1 MAMQD
6 WKSVYSRIF
15 WKNKREGGTPLNEAN
30 LNTSDIALKEIDNR
44 ILELRDA
51 KFNSEDANGL
61 VKDWNIDVATG
72 IITVTWQNNTTEIYD
87 LNIEKIPVNFEMS
100 QDGII
105 TMTTE
110 DGSEY
115 TADIKSVIP
124 IYSFVGSATINVVS
138 SVGENGE
145 KVLTFSVVDGS
156 IDGTKLNPDYL
167 AEINTSVNSAQSSE
181 QKSLE
186 YSLLSKEYAEQSKA
200 SAESIGV
207 ASLEHT
213 GIVRPD
219 GVTITIDENGVISV
233 ISSGGV
239 TAESTSFDNSETV
252 IVKRDN
258 VQGAIVELDTA
269 VNGNKTFIDNIVADL
284 TASDNTKFRFA
295 TDGEGNYGFLKADD
309 SFVPFKKGGNVT
321 IDGVPYEG
329 EKVEISSHIITNRI
343 VKLKSEV
350 PIKFAFGSAV
360 EYHNEIHLLGSNDEY
375 CRKSHYKLDNSDTWT
390 KVSKLP
396 YEFQEGS
403 AIVYND
409 EIHIFGSLYGTSKQH
424 YKWNGSSWVSVST
437 LPFSFYRG
445 GTALIYK
452 GELHILGR
460 TSHYKWN
467 GSSWVSVSTLPYS
480 LYGSTCGAVVYNDEI
495 HILGGDDNTSEDS
508 KKHYKWNGS
517 NWENV
522 GKIPMSESYSF
533 DAKPFV
539 YNDMILVFSYGFY
552 GWTGNAWI
560 PPASLGLESQGDYR
574 DPAYIIHNGDLY
586 RFGGAYNGS
595 YTYDAVVIAQSIKTI
610 KLS

>member
-30 LNTSDIALKEIDNR
+30 SNTSDIALKEIDNR

-115 TADIKSVIP
+115 AADIKSVIP
-124 IYSFVGSATINVVS
+124 IYSFIGSATINVVTT
-138 SVGENGE
+138 VGENGE
-145 KVLTFSVVDGS
+145 KVFTFSVVDGS

-167 AEINTSVNSAQSSE
+167 AEINTSVNNAELSE

-207 ASLEHT
+207 ASLAHT
-213 GIVRPD
+213 GTVRPD

-252 IVKRDN
+252 IVKSNN

-269 VNGNKTFIDNIVADL
+269 VNNKSDKGHTHDDRYYTETEMNTKISMISDAYSSTKTYAVGEYCIYNDTLWKCLVACTGKTPTEGTYWTQVSIISELIALRQAISQGGGGMKELDYASAKNLSDIYDHDYTITKDGVLVGGIDNNNNDKPIC
-284 TASDNTKFRFA
+284 
-295 TDGEGNYGFLKADD
+295 
-309 SFVPFKKGGNVT
+309 T
-321 IDGVPYEG
+321 IEINRREFIFGVG
-329 EKVEISSHIITNRI
+329 AV
-343 VKLKSEV
+343 L
-350 PIKFAFGSAV
+350 PIKAGTILRGMSGSRNIG
-360 EYHNEIHLLGSNDEY
+360 YFIP
-375 CRKSHYKLDNSDTWT
+375 YKD
-390 KVSKLP
+390 
-396 YEFQEGS
+396 
-403 AIVYND
+403 
-409 EIHIFGSLYGTSKQH
+409 
-424 YKWNGSSWVSVST
+424 
-437 LPFSFYRG
+437 
-445 GTALIYK
+445 
-452 GELHILGR
+452 
-460 TSHYKWN
+460 
-467 GSSWVSVSTLPYS
+467 
-480 LYGSTCGAVVYNDEI
+480 
-495 HILGGDDNTSEDS
+495 
-508 KKHYKWNGS
+508 
-517 NWENV
+517 
-522 GKIPMSESYSF
+522 
-533 DAKPFV
+533 
-539 YNDMILVFSYGFY
+539 
-552 GWTGNAWI
+552 
-560 PPASLGLESQGDYR
+560 
-574 DPAYIIHNGDLY
+574 
-586 RFGGAYNGS
+586 
-595 YTYDAVVIAQSIKTI
+595 
-610 KLS
+610 

>member
-124 IYSFVGSATINVVS
+124 IYSFVGSATINVVTT
-138 SVGENGE
+138 VGENGE
-145 KVLTFSVVDGS
+145 KVFTFSVVDGS

-213 GIVRPD
+213 GTVRPD

-252 IVKRDN
+252 IVKSDN

-269 VNGNKTFIDNIVADL
+269 VNGNKTLIDTIVADL

-321 IDGVPYEG
+321 IDGVPFEG
-329 EKVEISSHIITNRI
+329 DSLV
-343 VKLKSEV
+343 LKSRTV
-350 PIKFAFGSAV
+350 DIKEIELPYDFYAGSAV
-360 EYHNEIHLLGSNDEY
+360 VYNNEIHIFGSNDSSSY
-375 CRKSHYKLDNSDTWT
+375 YRYHYKLNGSSWT
-390 KVSKLP
+390 RVSTLP
-396 YEFQEGS
+396 YDFRYGS
-403 AIVYND
+403 AIVYNNEIHILGSLD
-409 EIHIFGSLYGTSKQH
+409 NKLKHYKFDGSSWTSVSTLPYDFYAGSTVVYNNEIHILGGGNNELKHYKFDGSSWTSVSTLLFSVYYTPTLVYNNEIHIFGSYDYDNNLKH
-424 YKWNGSSWVSVST
+424 YKFDGSSWT
-437 LPFSFYRG
+437 
-445 GTALIYK
+445 
-452 GELHILGR
+452 
-460 TSHYKWN
+460 
-467 GSSWVSVSTLPYS
+467 SVSTLPYDCK
-480 LYGSTCGAVVYNDEI
+480 YGSAVVYNNEI
-495 HILGGDDNTSEDS
+495 HILGGPSGNESTNCL
-508 KKHYKWNGS
+508 KHYKFDGS
-517 NWENV
+517 SWTSV
-522 GKIPMSESYSF
+522 STLPYKFGSGS
-533 DAKPFV
+533 AVV
-539 YNDMILVFSYGFY
+539 YNNGIHILGSGSSTAFERSHYSINLLYG
-552 GWTGNAWI
+552 
-560 PPASLGLESQGDYR
+560 
-574 DPAYIIHNGDLY
+574 II
-586 RFGGAYNGS
+586 
-595 YTYDAVVIAQSIKTI
+595 
-610 KLS
+610 

>member
-138 SVGENGE
+138 SEGENGE
-145 KVLTFSVVDGS
+145 KVFTFSVVDGS

-167 AEINTSVNSAQSSE
+167 AEINTSVNNAQSSE

-213 GIVRPD
+213 GTVRPD
-219 GVTITIDENGVISV
+219 GTTITIDENGVISV

-252 IVKRDN
+252 IVKSDN
-258 VQGAIVELDTA
+258 VQGAIVDLDTA
-269 VNGNKTFIDNIVADL
+269 VDENKTLIDTIVADL

-321 IDGVPYEG
+321 IDGVPFEG
-329 EKVEISSHIITNRI
+329 DVLNL
-343 VKLKSEV
+343 VSETT
-350 PIKFAFGSAV
+350 I
-360 EYHNEIHLLGSNDEY
+360 ENI
-375 CRKSHYKLDNSDTWT
+375 
-390 KVSKLP
+390 
-396 YEFQEGS
+396 
-403 AIVYND
+403 
-409 EIHIFGSLYGTSKQH
+409 
-424 YKWNGSSWVSVST
+424 
-437 LPFSFYRG
+437 
-445 GTALIYK
+445 
-452 GELHILGR
+452 
-460 TSHYKWN
+460 
-467 GSSWVSVSTLPYS
+467 SVSTLPYNF
-480 LYGSTCGAVVYNDEI
+480 YQGSAVVLNNEI
-495 HILGGDDNTSEDS
+495 HILGSNKDTSYTKHYKWSGSAWTEVSTLPYNFYQGSAVVYNKEIHILGSANSNCYNKHYKWNGITWTEVSTLPYDFCYGS
-508 KKHYKWNGS
+508 AVVYNNEIHILGSSISSLQRAHYKWNGITWTKVSTLPYGFSQSSAVVYNKEIHILGSANSNYQTKHYKWNGS
-517 NWENV
+517 AWLEV
-522 GKIPMSESYSF
+522 STLP
-533 DAKPFV
+533 
-539 YNDMILVFSYGFY
+539 YGFLW
-552 GWTGNAWI
+552 GSAVVFNNEIHIVGRHN
-560 PPASLGLESQGDYR
+560 SL
-574 DPAYIIHNGDLY
+574 NGHY
-586 RFGGAYNGS
+586 KWNGS
-595 YTYDAVVIAQSIKTI
+595 AWLEVAILPYVFLHGRTVIFKGEIHIMGNSDTTSYMYRHYSIEKVHYYET
-610 KLS
+610 

>member
-61 VKDWNIDVATG
+61 VKDWNIDAATG

-145 KVLTFSVVDGS
+145 KVFTFSVVDGS

-207 ASLEHT
+207 ANLEHT

-252 IVKRDN
+252 IVKSDN

-321 IDGVPYEG
+321 IDGVPFEG
-329 EKVEISSHIITNRI
+329 DVLNLVSEYVALNKSISTLPYNF
-343 VKLKSEV
+343 LK
-350 PIKFAFGSAV
+350 GGCAV
-360 EYHNEIHLLGSNDEY
+360 VLNNEIHILSGDSGY
-375 CRKSHYKLDNSDTWT
+375 TKHYKYNGSTWT
-390 KVSKLP
+390 
-396 YEFQEGS
+396 
-403 AIVYND
+403 
-409 EIHIFGSLYGTSKQH
+409 
-424 YKWNGSSWVSVST
+424 
-437 LPFSFYRG
+437 
-445 GTALIYK
+445 
-452 GELHILGR
+452 
-460 TSHYKWN
+460 
-467 GSSWVSVSTLPYS
+467 SVSTLPYDFRNGCAVVLNNEIHILGS
-480 LYGSTCGAVVYNDEI
+480 YSDNYTKHYKYNGSTWTSVSTLPYNFYDGCAVVYNDNIHIMGSSNSNYYKYHYKYNGSTWTKVSTLPYNFDYGCAVIYNNGI
-495 HILGGDDNTSEDS
+495 HILGSNYSS
-508 KKHYKWNGS
+508 SYYKYHYS
-517 NWENV
+517 
-522 GKIPMSESYSF
+522 
-533 DAKPFV
+533 
-539 YNDMILVFSYGFY
+539 ILFSY
-552 GWTGNAWI
+552 
-560 PPASLGLESQGDYR
+560 L
-574 DPAYIIHNGDLY
+574 
-586 RFGGAYNGS
+586 RF
-595 YTYDAVVIAQSIKTI
+595 T
-610 KLS
+610 

>member
-72 IITVTWQNNTTEIYD
+72 IITVTWQNNTTEIFD

-138 SVGENGE
+138 SVGESGE
-145 KVLTFSVVDGS
+145 KVFTFSVVDGS

-167 AEINTSVNSAQSSE
+167 AEINTSVNSAQASE

-213 GIVRPD
+213 GTVRPD

-252 IVKRDN
+252 IVKSDN

-269 VNGNKTFIDNIVADL
+269 VNGNKTLIDTIVADL

-321 IDGVPYEG
+321 IDGVPFEG
-329 EKVEISSHIITNRI
+329 DVLNLLSQNFDVKISNSPNAY
-343 VKLKSEV
+343 SSG
-350 PIKFAFGSAV
+350 ASAV
-360 EYHNEIHLLGSNDEY
+360 
-375 CRKSHYKLDNSDTWT
+375 
-390 KVSKLP
+390 
-396 YEFQEGS
+396 
-403 AIVYND
+403 VYNN
-409 EIHIFGSLYGTSKQH
+409 EFHFFVNTY
-424 YKWNGSSWVSVST
+424 
-437 LPFSFYRG
+437 
-445 GTALIYK
+445 
-452 GELHILGR
+452 
-460 TSHYKWN
+460 HYKWN
-467 GSSWVSVSTLPYS
+467 GSSWVSVSTLPYDFKYDS
-480 LYGSTCGAVVYNDEI
+480 AVVFNNEIHIMINYNNTHYKWDGTSWTKVSDLPYNPIHGCAVVYNNEIHIMGSSINGSTQNHYKWNGTSWTRVGYTPYPFTNGSAVVYNNEI
-495 HILGGDDNTSEDS
+495 HILGRSDNNRMHYKFNGTSWTNVSTLPISHYSGSAVVLNNEIHKFYTTS
-508 KKHYKWNGS
+508 HYKWNGS
-517 NWENV
+517 TW
-522 GKIPMSESYSF
+522 SEVNTLSYS
-533 DAKPFV
+533 AT
-539 YNDMILVFSYGFY
+539 SGC
-552 GWTGNAWI
+552 
-560 PPASLGLESQGDYR
+560 
-574 DPAYIIHNGDLY
+574 
-586 RFGGAYNGS
+586 
-595 YTYDAVVIAQSIKTI
+595 AVVLNNEIQILNSKVYFAVQRVFYYKS
-610 KLS
+610 

>member
-72 IITVTWQNNTTEIYD
+72 IITVTWHNNTTEIFD

-145 KVLTFSVVDGS
+145 KVFTFSVVDGS

-207 ASLEHT
+207 ANLEHT
-213 GIVRPD
+213 GTVRPD

-252 IVKRDN
+252 IVKSDN

-309 SFVPFKKGGNVT
+309 SFVPFKKSGAEVFAH
-321 IDGVPYEG
+321 
-329 EKVEISSHIITNRI
+329 IS
-343 VKLKSEV
+343 
-350 PIKFAFGSAV
+350 
-360 EYHNEIHLLGSNDEY
+360 
-375 CRKSHYKLDNSDTWT
+375 
-390 KVSKLP
+390 VSILP
-396 YEFQEGS
+396 FEFDSSVGCL
-403 AIVYND
+403 YNG
-409 EIHIFGSLYGTSKQH
+409 EIHIMKGTNH
-424 YKWNGSSWVSVST
+424 YKWNGST
-437 LPFSFYRG
+437 
-445 GTALIYK
+445 
-452 GELHILGR
+452 
-460 TSHYKWN
+460 
-467 GSSWVSVSTLPYS
+467 WVSVSTLPYS
-480 LYGSTCGAVVYNDEI
+480 VSNAVAVVYNNEI
-495 HILGGDDNTSEDS
+495 HLLGDWSYKYHYKWDGTSWTKLGDTPYLLCNTGVVVYNNEIHLLGGNRETAYQTYHYKWDGTSWTKLGTLPCSVEKNHAVVFDNEIHLMSNPSYSETPNS
-508 KKHYKWNGS
+508 HYKWNGES
-517 NWENV
+517 WEFVEVLPYWIMQALLIEVNNELNILGSWNNTSTTA
-522 GKIPMSESYSF
+522 GKK
-533 DAKPFV
+533 AH
-539 YNDMILVFSYGFY
+539 
-552 GWTGNAWI
+552 NAI
-560 PPASLGLESQGDYR
+560 VK
-574 DPAYIIHNGDLY
+574 LY
-586 RFGGAYNGS
+586 RME
-595 YTYDAVVIAQSIKTI
+595 
-610 KLS
+610 

>member
-72 IITVTWQNNTTEIYD
+72 IITVTWQNNTTEIFD

-145 KVLTFSVVDGS
+145 KIFTFSVVDGS

-167 AEINTSVNSAQSSE
+167 AEINTSVNSAQLSE

-207 ASLEHT
+207 ASLAHT
-213 GIVRPD
+213 GIVQPD

-252 IVKRDN
+252 IVKSNN

-269 VNGNKTFIDNIVADL
+269 VNGNKTLIDTIVADL

-295 TDGEGNYGFLKADD
+295 TDGEGK
-309 SFVPFKKGGNVT
+309 
-321 IDGVPYEG
+321 
-329 EKVEISSHIITNRI
+329 
-343 VKLKSEV
+343 
-350 PIKFAFGSAV
+350 
-360 EYHNEIHLLGSNDEY
+360 
-375 CRKSHYKLDNSDTWT
+375 
-390 KVSKLP
+390 
-396 YEFQEGS
+396 
-403 AIVYND
+403 
-409 EIHIFGSLYGTSKQH
+409 
-424 YKWNGSSWVSVST
+424 
-437 LPFSFYRG
+437 
-445 GTALIYK
+445 
-452 GELHILGR
+452 
-460 TSHYKWN
+460 
-467 GSSWVSVSTLPYS
+467 
-480 LYGSTCGAVVYNDEI
+480 
-495 HILGGDDNTSEDS
+495 
-508 KKHYKWNGS
+508 
-517 NWENV
+517 
-522 GKIPMSESYSF
+522 
-533 DAKPFV
+533 
-539 YNDMILVFSYGFY
+539 
-552 GWTGNAWI
+552 
-560 PPASLGLESQGDYR
+560 
-574 DPAYIIHNGDLY
+574 
-586 RFGGAYNGS
+586 
-595 YTYDAVVIAQSIKTI
+595 
-610 KLS
+610 

>member
-72 IITVTWQNNTTEIYD
+72 IITVTWQNNTTEIFD

-138 SVGENGE
+138 SEGENGE
-145 KVLTFSVVDGS
+145 RIFTFSVVDGS

-167 AEINTSVNSAQSSE
+167 AEINTSVNSAQASE

-207 ASLEHT
+207 ASLEHAGT
-213 GIVRPD
+213 VRPD

-252 IVKRDN
+252 IVKSNN

-269 VNGNKTFIDNIVADL
+269 VDGNKTLIDTIVADL

-321 IDGVPYEG
+321 IDGVPFEG
-329 EKVEISSHIITNRI
+329 DELNLTSTALD
-343 VKLKSEV
+343 LKMPDLPYDFEN
-350 PIKFAFGSAV
+350 GSAV
-360 EYHNEIHLLGSNDEY
+360 VYNNEIHIMGSNSSGY
-375 CRKSHYKLDNSDTWT
+375 TKHYKYNGSTWT
-390 KVSKLP
+390 EVSTLP
-396 YEFQEGS
+396 YYFYQGF
-403 AIVYND
+403 AVVYNN
-409 EIHIFGSLYGTSKQH
+409 EIHILCGSGGTKH
-424 YKWNGSSWVSVST
+424 YKYDGSSWVS
-437 LPFSFYRG
+437 LPTPPVGMQSYTNSAFVYENKVHIVTVITHYSWD
-445 GTALIYK
+445 GTNWTK
-452 GELHILGR
+452 EP
-460 TSHYKWN
+460 
-467 GSSWVSVSTLPYS
+467 TLPYDMNHGCAI
-480 LYGSTCGAVVYNDEI
+480 LYNKKT
-495 HILGGDDNTSEDS
+495 HILGGYKDNSLS
-508 KKHYKWNGS
+508 KYH
-517 NWENV
+517 
-522 GKIPMSESYSF
+522 
-533 DAKPFV
+533 
-539 YNDMILVFSYGFY
+539 
-552 GWTGNAWI
+552 
-560 PPASLGLESQGDYR
+560 
-574 DPAYIIHNGDLY
+574 YIINE
-586 RFGGAYNGS
+586 
-595 YTYDAVVIAQSIKTI
+595 TI
-610 KLS
+610 YKNKGE

>member
-72 IITVTWQNNTTEIYD
+72 IITVTWQNNTTEIFD

-145 KVLTFSVVDGS
+145 KIFTFSVVDGS

-207 ASLEHT
+207 ASIEHT
-213 GIVRPD
+213 GTVRPD
-219 GVTITIDENGVISV
+219 GVTITVDENGVISV

-252 IVKRDN
+252 IVKSDN
-258 VQGAIVELDTA
+258 VQGAIVDLDTA
-269 VNGNKTFIDNIVADL
+269 VNRNKTLIDTIVADL

-321 IDGVPYEG
+321 IDGVPFEG
-329 EKVEISSHIITNRI
+329 DVLNLVSEDIVLNESISTLPYGFYN
-343 VKLKSEV
+343 
-350 PIKFAFGSAV
+350 GCAV
-360 EYHNEIHLLGSNDEY
+360 ILNNEIHILGGSDGNY
-375 CRKSHYKLDNSDTWT
+375 TKHYKYDGFTWT
-390 KVSKLP
+390 
-396 YEFQEGS
+396 
-403 AIVYND
+403 
-409 EIHIFGSLYGTSKQH
+409 
-424 YKWNGSSWVSVST
+424 
-437 LPFSFYRG
+437 
-445 GTALIYK
+445 
-452 GELHILGR
+452 
-460 TSHYKWN
+460 
-467 GSSWVSVSTLPYS
+467 SVSTLPYKF
-480 LYGSTCGAVVYNDEI
+480 YRGCAVVLNNEI
-495 HILGGDDNTSEDS
+495 HILGGIDGAI
-508 KKHYKWNGS
+508 KHYKYDGNTWTSVSTLPYNFYDGSAVVLNNEIHILGSANGTTKHYKYDGTTWTS
-517 NWENV
+517 VSTLPYNFYNGCAVILNNEIHILGGSDGNYTKHYKYDGFTWTSVSTLPYNFYRGCAVVLNNEIHII
-522 GKIPMSESYSF
+522 GSKYSDSYSYTKHYKYDGF
-533 DAKPFV
+533 TWTSVSTLPYNFYDGSSVV
-539 YNDMILVFSYGFY
+539 YNNGIHILG
-552 GWTGNAWI
+552 
-560 PPASLGLESQGDYR
+560 GD
-574 DPAYIIHNGDLY
+574 
-586 RFGGAYNGS
+586 GGSIYTKHYSIEKLRYN
-595 YTYDAVVIAQSIKTI
+595 IA
-610 KLS
+610 

>member
-124 IYSFVGSATINVVS
+124 IYSFIGSATINVVTT
-138 SVGENGE
+138 VGENGE
-145 KVLTFSVVDGS
+145 KVFTFSVVDGS

-207 ASLEHT
+207 ASLEHAGT
-213 GIVRPD
+213 VRPD

-233 ISSGGV
+233 ISSGGA

-252 IVKRDN
+252 IVKSNN

-269 VNGNKTFIDNIVADL
+269 VDGNKTLIDTIVADL

-295 TDGEGNYGFLKADD
+295 TDGVGNYGFLKADD

-321 IDGVPYEG
+321 IDGVPFEG
-329 EKVEISSHIITNRI
+329 DVLNLVSESIAKNESISTLPYNF
-343 VKLKSEV
+343 SES
-350 PIKFAFGSAV
+350 SAV
-360 EYHNEIHLLGSNDEY
+360 VLNNEIHILGSYTGNFNY
-375 CRKSHYKLDNSDTWT
+375 SNYHYKFNSSTWT
-390 KVSKLP
+390 
-396 YEFQEGS
+396 
-403 AIVYND
+403 
-409 EIHIFGSLYGTSKQH
+409 
-424 YKWNGSSWVSVST
+424 
-437 LPFSFYRG
+437 
-445 GTALIYK
+445 
-452 GELHILGR
+452 
-460 TSHYKWN
+460 
-467 GSSWVSVSTLPYS
+467 SVSTLPYNF
-480 LYGSTCGAVVYNDEI
+480 YTGSAVVLNNEI
-495 HILGGDDNTSEDS
+495 HIMGGHDS
-508 KKHYKWNGS
+508 SCYTKHYKYDGS
-517 NWENV
+517 TWTSVSALPYNF
-522 GKIPMSESYSF
+522 YSGS
-533 DAKPFV
+533 AV
-539 YNDMILVFSYGFY
+539 IYNND
-552 GWTGNAWI
+552 
-560 PPASLGLESQGDYR
+560 
-574 DPAYIIHNGDLY
+574 IHIM
-586 RFGGAYNGS
+586 GGYDSSCYTKHYSIEKFRYN
-595 YTYDAVVIAQSIKTI
+595 IA
-610 KLS
+610 

>member
-72 IITVTWQNNTTEIYD
+72 IITVTWQNNTTEIFD

-124 IYSFVGSATINVVS
+124 IYSFVGSATINVVTT
-138 SVGENGE
+138 VGENGE
-145 KVLTFSVVDGS
+145 KVFTFSVVDGS

-233 ISSGGV
+233 ISSGGA

-252 IVKRDN
+252 IVKSDN

-269 VNGNKTFIDNIVADL
+269 VNGNKTLIDTIVADL

-321 IDGVPYEG
+321 IDGVPFEG
-329 EKVEISSHIITNRI
+329 DVLNLLSR
-343 VKLKSEV
+343 
-350 PIKFAFGSAV
+350 KFD
-360 EYHNEIHLLGSNDEY
+360 I
-375 CRKSHYKLDNSDTWT
+375 
-390 KVSKLP
+390 
-396 YEFQEGS
+396 Q
-403 AIVYND
+403 
-409 EIHIFGSLYGTSKQH
+409 
-424 YKWNGSSWVSVST
+424 
-437 LPFSFYRG
+437 
-445 GTALIYK
+445 
-452 GELHILGR
+452 
-460 TSHYKWN
+460 
-467 GSSWVSVSTLPYS
+467 VSTLPYTFS
-480 LYGSTCGAVVYNDEI
+480 SGGAVIYNNEI
-495 HILGGDDNTSEDS
+495 HILGGYDNYY
-508 KKHYKWNGS
+508 KHYKWNGS
-517 NWENV
+517 TWTEVSTLPYNFSYGQAIVYNNEIHIMGTTNFDYTKHYKWNGTTWVRVSTLPYNFQDGSAVVYNNEIHILGSSYDSSTYKYHYKWNGTTWV
-522 GKIPMSESYSF
+522 RVSTLPYNFQDGSAVVYNNEIHILGGYDNYYKHYKWNGSTWTEVSTLPFKSYVQVLYNDDIYIMGSPNSSYSL
-533 DAKPFV
+533 ACYKWNGSTWTCVGTIPYMPSGGKAVV
-539 YNDMILVFSYGFY
+539 YNDKINLLGGYD
-552 GWTGNAWI
+552 GNKYT
-560 PPASLGLESQGDYR
+560 DYHYELQNTYY
-574 DPAYIIHNGDLY
+574 YI
-586 RFGGAYNGS
+586 A
-595 YTYDAVVIAQSIKTI
+595 
-610 KLS
+610 

>member
-51 KFNSEDANGL
+51 KFNAEDANGL

-145 KVLTFSVVDGS
+145 KVFTFSVVDGS

-167 AEINTSVNSAQSSE
+167 AEINTSVNSAQASE

-252 IVKRDN
+252 IVKSNN
-258 VQGAIVELDTA
+258 VQGAIGELDTA
-269 VNGNKTFIDNIVADL
+269 VNRNKTFIDTIVADL

-321 IDGVPYEG
+321 IDGVPFEG
-329 EKVEISSHIITNRI
+329 DVLN
-343 VKLKSEV
+343 L
-350 PIKFAFGSAV
+350 
-360 EYHNEIHLLGSNDEY
+360 
-375 CRKSHYKLDNSDTWT
+375 
-390 KVSKLP
+390 VSGLMFFELNNLP
-396 YEFQEGS
+396 YDFNSG
-403 AIVYND
+403 
-409 EIHIFGSLYGTSKQH
+409 
-424 YKWNGSSWVSVST
+424 
-437 LPFSFYRG
+437 
-445 GTALIYK
+445 
-452 GELHILGR
+452 
-460 TSHYKWN
+460 
-467 GSSWVSVSTLPYS
+467 
-480 LYGSTCGAVVYNDEI
+480 CAVVYNNEI
-495 HILGGDDNTSEDS
+495 HILGGEYSETY
-508 KKHYKWNGS
+508 HYKWDGTS
-517 NWENV
+517 WTKV
-522 GKIPMSESYSF
+522 STLLYDFYRGCAVI
-533 DAKPFV
+533 
-539 YNDMILVFSYGFY
+539 YN
-552 GWTGNAWI
+552 N
-560 PPASLGLESQGDYR
+560 E
-574 DPAYIIHNGDLY
+574 IHLFLHIVMHHN
-586 RFGGAYNGS
+586 
-595 YTYDAVVIAQSIKTI
+595 
-610 KLS
+610 

>member
-138 SVGENGE
+138 SEGENGE
-145 KVLTFSVVDGS
+145 KVFTFSVVDGS

-167 AEINTSVNSAQSSE
+167 AEINTSVNSALSSE

-252 IVKRDN
+252 IVKSDN

-269 VNGNKTFIDNIVADL
+269 VNGNKTLIDTIVADL

-329 EKVEISSHIITNRI
+329 DELSLDSIDVNVYMS
-343 VKLKSEV
+343 KLPCNV
-350 PIKFAFGSAV
+350 YRGYAV
-360 EYHNEIHLLGSNDEY
+360 VLNNEIHILSSTN
-375 CRKSHYKLDNSDTWT
+375 HYKWDGSKWTSVSTIPYSFNNGFAVVLNNEIHIIGCYSYPGNHYKWDGSKWT
-390 KVSKLP
+390 KVSSLP
-396 YEFQEGS
+396 YNFYYGC
-403 AIVYND
+403 AVVLNN
-409 EIHIFGSLYGTSKQH
+409 EIHIMSSGDSNSDYYH
-424 YKWNGSSWVSVST
+424 YKWDGSKWTKVSS
-437 LPFSFYRG
+437 LPFSLKR
-445 GTALIYK
+445 
-452 GELHILGR
+452 E
-460 TSHYKWN
+460 
-467 GSSWVSVSTLPYS
+467 
-480 LYGSTCGAVVYNDEI
+480 CAVVYNNEI
-495 HILGGDDNTSEDS
+495 HILSSTN
-508 KKHYKWNGS
+508 HYKWDGS
-517 NWENV
+517 KWTSV
-522 GKIPMSESYSF
+522 STVPYRTYISS
-533 DAKPFV
+533 AVV
-539 YNDMILVFSYGFY
+539 YNNEINLIGGYNNNRPNKEYYKWDGSKWHECNALISGIYHNAIVIYNNSINILG
-552 GWTGNAWI
+552 GDTGTSDSTNHFAI
-560 PPASLGLESQGDYR
+560 MKAFKERS
-574 DPAYIIHNGDLY
+574 
-586 RFGGAYNGS
+586 
-595 YTYDAVVIAQSIKTI
+595 
-610 KLS
+610 